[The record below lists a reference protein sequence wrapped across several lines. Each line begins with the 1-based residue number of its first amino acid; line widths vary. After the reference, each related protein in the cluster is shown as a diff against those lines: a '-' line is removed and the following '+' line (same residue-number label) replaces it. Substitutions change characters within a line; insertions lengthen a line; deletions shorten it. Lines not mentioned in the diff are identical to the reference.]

1 LKKSDFTEIFK
12 NNPVFVILV
21 ILGSLL
27 FLGGFLSDLPS
38 DNTNQHEGYAR
49 IISLAGVALLF
60 IATFYL
66 RRK

>member
-38 DNTNQHEGYAR
+38 DNTNQNEGYAR
-49 IISLAGVALLF
+49 IISLAGVAILF